1 MRKANRCVC
10 GHWPE
15 VVLDDAGYQVECPKC
30 GKTSGHYPRE
40 RYAIMEW
47 NRPKDIMD
55 MLGAEGENRVI
66 IA

>member
-1 MRKANRCVC
+1 MEKANRCVC

-15 VVLDDAGYQVECPKC
+15 VVLDDDGYQVECPKC
-30 GKTSGHYPRE
+30 GKVSGHYPTERE
-40 RYAIMEW
+40 AITEW
-47 NRPKDIMD
+47 NRPKHLAD